1 MPLPTFRVVQS
12 CFDFYRVKEITM
24 LSYSAFKH
32 SHMLFIAISILL
44 FQYRFLLKSLKKNI
58 PKILKIIPHINDTLL
73 LLSAIVLVYLG
84 GFNPLNQPWLLAKI
98 IALILYIIF
107 GTLAMKSSGGKSL
120 VGYVLATLSFVFMA
134 MTAINKTPFLIG

>member
-1 MPLPTFRVVQS
+1 
-12 CFDFYRVKEITM
+12 M

-44 FQYRFLLKSLKKNI
+44 FQYRFLLKSLRKNI

-73 LLSAIVLVYLG
+73 LISAIALVYMS

-98 IALILYIIF
+98 IALILYVVF
-107 GTLAMKSSGGKSL
+107 GIMAMKSSGSKS
-120 VGYVLATLSFVFMA
+120 VIGYVLATFAFAFMV
-134 MTAINKTPFLIG
+134 MTAIQKTPFLIG